1 MCRWAGCGWTYVD
14 FDNMLRRND
23 RFKDREQLAKDRYH
37 QCLAEA
43 QIQAEIESGGSA
55 DSEMQ

>member
-1 MCRWAGCGWTYVD
+1 MIVSK
-14 FDNMLRRND
+14 N
-23 RFKDREQLAKDRYH
+23 REQLAKDRYH